1 MKDPQQRQHP
11 LLVLSWLLGASAL
24 LTSFGFFAWPQ
35 HLGLW
40 ERPCRFMCP
49 RVLVILI
56 FLCHGGEGVQNRS
69 ELAARCEVLLGEETT
84 TTTTMWFAT
93 PSYRR
98 TLELHPILLDAIW
111 KDGSTMAAEFQSW
124 LQVRVIGIFCGI
136 AGCPFWWLL
145 GTDTRKAFAGGSLA

>member
-1 MKDPQQRQHP
+1 
-11 LLVLSWLLGASAL
+11 
-24 LTSFGFFAWPQ
+24 
-35 HLGLW
+35 
-40 ERPCRFMCP
+40 MCP
-49 RVLVILI
+49 RVVVILI

-111 KDGSTMAAEFQSW
+111 KDGRTMAAEFQSW

-136 AGCPFWWLL
+136 AIGLPILVAAGYRYSSCFRRWLL
-145 GTDTRKAFAGGSLA
+145 G